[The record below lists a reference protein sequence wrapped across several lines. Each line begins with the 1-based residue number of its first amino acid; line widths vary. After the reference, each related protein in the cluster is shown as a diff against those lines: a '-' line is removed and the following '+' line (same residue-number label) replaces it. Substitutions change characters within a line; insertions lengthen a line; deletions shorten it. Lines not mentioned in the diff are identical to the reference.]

1 MQPEIQKAIEESIKE
16 ERPIKV
22 SAYAVIPETEAVLS
36 FITESILKRY
46 DKMDML
52 GPTYTAAKE
61 LALNGAKANIKRVL
75 FQELEI
81 DMEDDESY
89 DEGML
94 IFKKNLTEEWA
105 YSYAEKCFDQQLKVD
120 IVFDFNS
127 ERLIIEVINNRP
139 ISKREDTRIRQK
151 FTKAMQYEDIA
162 MFYMEGGDSSEG
174 AGMGIVLV
182 TMMLK
187 AQGFDPHLFTIRSNY
202 HSSTIAKVEFPI
214 SDNYLSSRERY
225 EKKLSSEKASS

>member
-1 MQPEIQKAIEESIKE
+1 MQAEIKKAIDDSISE

-22 SAYAVIPETEAVLS
+22 SAFAVLPETEKVLS
-36 FITESILKRY
+36 YITENILQKY
-46 DKMDML
+46 EKQDML

-105 YSYAEKCFDQQLKVD
+105 YSYAEKCYQQSLRVD
-120 IVFDFNS
+120 IVFDYNTD
-127 ERLIIEVINNRP
+127 RLIIEVINNRP
-139 ISKREDTRIRQK
+139 ISKREDLRIRQK

-162 MFYMEGGDSSEG
+162 QFYMEGGDSSEG

-202 HSSTIAKVEFPI
+202 QSSTIAKVEFPI
-214 SDNYLSSRERY
+214 SENYLTSRERY
-225 EKKLSSEKASS
+225 EQKQTE